1 MTSSDSRY
9 GVSVRATI
17 HARNTASAIDSPVF
31 TSDSPMVLS
40 TTSALAR
47 EIARERAAAKGSMS
61 ANADVDGGHGG
72 FARP

>member
-17 HARNTASAIDSPVF
+17 HARNRASAIDSPVF

-40 TTSALAR
+40 STSALAR
-47 EIARERAAAKGSMS
+47 ESIAR
-61 ANADVDGGHGG
+61 
-72 FARP
+72 